1 MKISEQVVALDAPKN
16 EKENEMTMTNDPA
29 RYSEVALSDSD
40 ARDRFRR
47 ARHRVVDEM
56 LTTLGRWTV
65 ALNCDE
71 HDAALACA
79 RGSYQR
85 ALLQGRESLSG
96 STLRGKASRYGNKY
110 AESRDNLLRRM
121 TDAGVEWCEH
131 RTLRSGRRV
140 LVIGCAGVAL

>member
-1 MKISEQVVALDAPKN
+1 MTIHDHIDASKN
-16 EKENEMTMTNDPA
+16 EKENEMTTMNDPA
-29 RYSEVALSDSD
+29 RYSEIALSDVD

-47 ARHRVVDEM
+47 AHHRAIDQM

-65 ALNCDE
+65 VLHCDE
-71 HDAALACA
+71 YDAALACA

-110 AESRDNLLRRM
+110 ALSRDNLLRRM
-121 TDAGVEWCEH
+121 TDANVEWCEH